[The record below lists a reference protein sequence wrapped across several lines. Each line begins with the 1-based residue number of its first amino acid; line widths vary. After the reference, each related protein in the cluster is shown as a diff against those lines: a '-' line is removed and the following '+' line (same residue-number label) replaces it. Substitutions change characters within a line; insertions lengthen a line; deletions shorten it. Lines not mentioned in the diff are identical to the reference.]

1 MKRRDFL
8 RTASVATGGTAAAV
22 GASGAAAAQEGT
34 ETSTG
39 TTTATGTATGG
50 GGGGGE
56 THTVDMTDQLV
67 FDPEDI
73 TIAPG
78 DTVVWE
84 NVGSVGHSVTAYE
97 EQIPD
102 GATYFASGGFDSEQ
116 AARDGYPAEGNIP
129 GGEAYEHTFQTT
141 GTYEYFCIPHE
152 TVGMVGTVTVQEGGA
167 GGGEGGGAVVEEVDP
182 EEMGVPIQAHWVGSA
197 TILAIIVSLVFTF
210 FQLKYGETPHSG
222 YPERE
227 N

>member
-1 MKRRDFL
+1 MTSDQPVSRRAFL
-8 RTASVATGGTAAAV
+8 HTATGAAVAV
-22 GASGAAAAQEGT
+22 GASGAASAQE
-34 ETSTG
+34 E
-39 TTTATGTATGG
+39 TATENDGEGG
-50 GGGGGE
+50 GGGGQ

-167 GGGEGGGAVVEEVDP
+167 GGGEGGGGRPAIPDGAKTLGVAAFTSM
-182 EEMGVPIQAHWVGSA
+182 MGILGLAYVFLRYGSA
-197 TILAIIVSLVFTF
+197 GADI
-210 FQLKYGETPHSG
+210 
-222 YPERE
+222 PE
-227 N
+227 